1 MSKQPFPLSD
11 RVQQMQTS
19 STLKVFQAAER
30 LRQSGVQVIDLG
42 AGEPDFPT
50 PDNIKQAGY
59 KAIET
64 NQTRYTA
71 NTGTIALRAAISQY
85 IERETGSVYPPE
97 QIITST
103 GGKQS
108 IFNAIVTMVNPGD
121 EVLIPNPYWVTF
133 PEATVFAGG
142 VPKIVDTENNGF
154 DVTAELIG
162 ANVTSRTKLLIL
174 NSPNNPTGRII
185 PRAEFQRIAE
195 LAAERDFYIIADD
208 CYYSFAY
215 PPNKPF
221 SAAALD
227 SIVPNRIIAVGSF
240 SKTFAMTGW
249 RIGFAAGPKPWI
261 EAMSKI
267 QSHTTSNPSSISQ
280 YAATEAIKGSQES
293 VAIMLAEYKRRRDW
307 LVPALNAIPGITCQ
321 EPEGAFY
328 AFPSVKGLLHGPRV
342 KSASELSAILLEEY
356 HTATT
361 SGAAFGV
368 DGYLRLS
375 YAASMD
381 TIKKGVAQ
389 IRKLAELLLSE

>member
-1 MSKQPFPLSD
+1 MSKQSFPLSD
-11 RVQQMQTS
+11 RVQKMQTS
-19 STLKVFQAAER
+19 STLKVFLAAER
-30 LRQSGVQVIDLG
+30 LRQTGVQVIDLG

-59 KAIET
+59 RAIET

-71 NTGTIALRAAISQY
+71 NTGTIALRKAISEY

-142 VPKIVDTENNGF
+142 VPKIIDTEQNGF
-154 DVTAELIG
+154 DLTAELV
-162 ANVTSRTKLLIL
+162 ASNVTNRTKLLIL

-185 PRAEFQRIAE
+185 ARSEFERIAE
-195 LAAERDFYIIADD
+195 LAAQRDFYIIADD

-221 SAAALD
+221 SAAGLD
-227 SIVPNRIIAVGSF
+227 AKVRDRIIAVGSF

-249 RIGFAAGPKPWI
+249 RIGFAAGPKPWVD
-261 EAMSKI
+261 AMAKV

-280 YAATEAIKGSQES
+280 AAAAEAINGSQES
-293 VAIMLAEYKRRRDW
+293 VSIMLAEYKRRRDW
-307 LVPALNAIPGITCQ
+307 LIPALNAIPGVSCQ

-328 AFPSVKGLLHGPRV
+328 AFPSVKGLLNGPRV
-342 KSASELSAILLEEY
+342 KTSDDLAAILLEDY
-356 HTATT
+356 HVALT

-381 TIKKGVAQ
+381 TIVKGVDQ
-389 IRKLAELLLSE
+389 IRKLAAELLIH

>member
-1 MSKQPFPLSD
+1 MSKESFPLSE
-11 RVQQMQTS
+11 RVQKMQTS
-19 STLKVFQAAER
+19 STLKVFLAAER
-30 LRQSGVQVIDLG
+30 LRASGIQVIDLG

-71 NTGTIALRAAISQY
+71 NTGTMALRSALSDY
-85 IERETGSVYPPE
+85 IERETGSLYPPD

-108 IFNAIVTMVNPGD
+108 IFNAIVSIVNRGD
-121 EVLIPNPYWVTF
+121 EVLIPSPFWVTF
-133 PEATVFAGG
+133 PEAAIFAGG
-142 VPKIVDTENNGF
+142 VPKIIGTEQNGF
-154 DVTAELIG
+154 QVTADLI
-162 ANVTSRTKLLIL
+162 AAETTSKTKLVIL

-185 PRAEFQRIAE
+185 PRDEFQKIAE
-195 LAAERDFYIIADD
+195 LADERNFYIIADD
-208 CYYSFAY
+208 CYYSFVY

-221 SAAALD
+221 SAAGLD
-227 SIVPNRIIAVGSF
+227 AKLRERIIAVGSF

-261 EAMSKI
+261 NAMGKV

-280 YAATEAIKGSQES
+280 VAAAEAVKGSQES
-293 VAIMLAEYKRRRDW
+293 VAIMLAEYKRRRDY
-307 LVPALNAIPGITCQ
+307 LIPALNSIPGVSCQ

-328 AFPSVKGLLHGPRV
+328 AFPSVKGLLNGSRA
-342 KSASELSAILLEEY
+342 KSAQDIATILLEEY
-356 HTATT
+356 HVATT
-361 SGAAFGV
+361 GGAAFGV

-381 TIKKGVAQ
+381 TIVKGVEQ
-389 IRKLAELLLSE
+389 IRKLAGDLLKA